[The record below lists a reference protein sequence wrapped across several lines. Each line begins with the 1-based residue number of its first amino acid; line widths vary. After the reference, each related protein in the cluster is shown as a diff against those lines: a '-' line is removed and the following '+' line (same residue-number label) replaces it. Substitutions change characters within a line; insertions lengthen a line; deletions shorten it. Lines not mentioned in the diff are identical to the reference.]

1 MILDLDPDL
10 DREALNALR
19 CEYPQLLDERD
30 HFYACDACG
39 QAVDMRRL
47 GDVLHHEEPGHD
59 PLPLSS

>member
-1 MILDLDPDL
+1 MIHDDL

-19 CEYPQLLDERD
+19 CEYPQLENEVE
-30 HFYACDACG
+30 HFYICEACG

-47 GDVLHHEEPGHD
+47 GDVLHHEKADHD